1 MNALLALRPCKAFG
15 RSTSGILARPLP
27 KGAGLRQGSLV
38 SNTTII
44 RDTRNAQITQN
55 LSAVKTEGS
64 PPRLSPF
71 PQTPPT
77 PHYPSPRA
85 IPILNP
91 HLKQGCFTAVAQSL
105 YARTHKDSRT
115 KPLHDAT
122 AQMAVNAR
130 TNKDSHTKPLHDAT
144 AQMAVNARTQRPQT
158 TAGRRNQNY
167 SSFITHKNPAV
178 PFPKQQGHKY

>member
-44 RDTRNAQITQN
+44 RDTRNVQISQT

-64 PPRLSPF
+64 PPRLF
-71 PQTPPT
+71 TLPQTPPN
-77 PHYPSPRA
+77 PHYHSPRTTK
-85 IPILNP
+85 NSNSR
-91 HLKQGCFTAVAQSL
+91 LKQGCFTAVAQSR
-105 YARTHKDSRT
+105 YAWTH
-115 KPLHDAT
+115 
-122 AQMAVNAR
+122 
-130 TNKDSHTKPLHDAT
+130 KDSHTKPLHRAT

-158 TAGRRNQNY
+158 TAGRRNHNY
-167 SSFITHKNPAV
+167 SLFIIHYSLNKKSA
-178 PFPKQQGHKY
+178 PFQTTDLDTKFQCKIKVCHPPVT

>member
-44 RDTRNAQITQN
+44 RDTRNAQILQTF
-55 LSAVKTEGS
+55 SAVKTEGS
-64 PPRLSPF
+64 PPRLSSL

-77 PHYPSPRA
+77 PHYPPPSTTK
-85 IPILNP
+85 NP
-91 HLKQGCFTAVAQSL
+91 NSRLKQGCFTAVAQSR
-105 YARTHKDSRT
+105 YAWTHKDSHT

-130 TNKDSHTKPLHDAT
+130 THKDSHTKPLHDAT

>member
-1 MNALLALRPCKAFG
+1 MA
-15 RSTSGILARPLP
+15 PLP
-27 KGAGLRQGSLV
+27 KGAGLRQGLLV
-38 SNTTII
+38 SDTTIFS
-44 RDTRNAQITQN
+44 DTHTVQIAQT

-64 PPRLSPF
+64 PPRFSQL

-77 PHYPSPRA
+77 PHYPSPRTTK
-85 IPILNP
+85 NP
-91 HLKQGCFTAVAQSL
+91 NPRLKQGCFTAVAQSR
-105 YARTHKDSRT
+105 YARTHKDSHT

-158 TAGRRNQNY
+158 TAGRRNHNY